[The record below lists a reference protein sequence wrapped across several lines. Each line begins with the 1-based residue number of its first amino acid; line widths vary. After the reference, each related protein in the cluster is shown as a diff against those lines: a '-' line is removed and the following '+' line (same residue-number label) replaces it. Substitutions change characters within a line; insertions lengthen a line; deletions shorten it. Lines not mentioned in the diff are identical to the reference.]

1 MKICFKRNVYHFKW
15 IKINKLFVP
24 WHDYFWEIS
33 VIIYFSSRISTVVL
47 ATTELGLGTIL
58 QRQMCTNHTH
68 LQFMLQTYSCTLL
81 NSVRRLNIYVH
92 LRMHKIIKWHT
103 IMVHA
108 VKKKNNF
115 LKGNLGCSKCVCRCH
130 SFRYK
135 ELHVS
140 CDNLIFIFVVI
151 SDITE
156 LSHCGHIW
164 ECIAQ

>member
-1 MKICFKRNVYHFKW
+1 MTFCTKMWKTGMKICFKRNVYHFKW

-24 WHDYFWEIS
+24 WHDYFREIT

-81 NSVRRLNIYVH
+81 NSVKWLNIYVH

-103 IMVHA
+103 CTIMVHA
-108 VKKKNNF
+108 VKKKTIF
-115 LKGNLGCSKCVCRCH
+115 LKEILAVQNMSAEVTA
-130 SFRYK
+130 
-135 ELHVS
+135 
-140 CDNLIFIFVVI
+140 
-151 SDITE
+151 SDTK
-156 LSHCGHIW
+156 S
-164 ECIAQ
+164 

>member
-1 MKICFKRNVYHFKW
+1 MTSCTKMWKTGMKICFKRNVYHFKW

-108 VKKKNNF
+108 VKKNNI
-115 LKGNLGCSKCVCRCH
+115 LAVQNMSAEVTA
-130 SFRYK
+130 
-135 ELHVS
+135 
-140 CDNLIFIFVVI
+140 
-151 SDITE
+151 SDTK
-156 LSHCGHIW
+156 S
-164 ECIAQ
+164 

>member
-1 MKICFKRNVYHFKW
+1 MTFWTKMWKPGMKICFKRNVYHFKW

-33 VIIYFSSRISTVVL
+33 VIIYFSSRISTVDL

-108 VKKKNNF
+108 VKKKQY
-115 LKGNLGCSKCVCRCH
+115 LGCSKYVCRSH

-135 ELHVS
+135 ELS
-140 CDNLIFIFVVI
+140 CNNLIFI
-151 SDITE
+151 
-156 LSHCGHIW
+156 LW
-164 ECIAQ
+164 